1 MRAFLAKLLPE
12 RMLPQV
18 CPYDE
23 FFLAGPPAP
32 VLRPEHAEAT
42 VSVRLR
48 RSSR

>member
-1 MRAFLAKLLPE
+1 MRALLAKLLP
-12 RMLPQV
+12 RPMLPQV

-32 VLRPEHAEAT
+32 VLRRNVAEAPVL
-42 VSVRLR
+42 VSRR